1 MPHFNRRQFLASAG
15 GLAAAAAL
23 PAQDVKPVRVGLV
36 GVGNRGGSLLRSL
49 MQLPGVE
56 VPAIC
61 DINEEKLERAQTYV
75 VDAGRDKPAGY
86 SRGPEDFRRLVD
98 RNDLD
103 AVINATPWHWHTPIS
118 VAAMEAGKY
127 AATEVPA
134 ATSIDECWQLVETS
148 ERTGVP
154 CMMLE
159 NVNYFR
165 NALAVLNMVQQGLLG
180 ELIHCEGGYQHDV
193 RRALVDE
200 HGDLKWR
207 GVYQVERRGNDYPT
221 HPIGPIAWWTDINRG
236 DRFSYLTSMSS
247 KARGMNNY
255 VRKLAGPDHRN
266 ATRQFAKGDVNTTL
280 IQTENG
286 VTITLYYDT
295 VLPRAYDLILRVQG
309 TEGIYSGTLD
319 KIYIEDVSPEPHEWE
334 SMDSYYERYDHP
346 LYLALKDDAAGRG
359 HGGADYITLH
369 QFLRAV
375 RKGTQTPIDVYDS
388 ASWSAIMPLSEQSVD
403 ARSAPVD
410 FPDFMRGRWKTKR
423 PIDIGLD

>member
-1 MPHFNRRQFLASAG
+1 MSSFNRRQFLAAAG
-15 GLAAAAAL
+15 GLAGAAAL
-23 PAQDVKPVRVGLV
+23 SAQDVKPVRVGLV
-36 GVGNRGGSLLRSL
+36 GVGNRGGSLLRTL
-49 MQLPGVE
+49 LNLPGVE

-61 DINEEKLERAQTYV
+61 DINEEKLARAVSRVTE
-75 VDAGRDKPAGY
+75 AGRAKPVGY
-86 SRGPEDFRRLVD
+86 SGGTEDFRKLVERD
-98 RNDLD
+98 DLD
-103 AVINATPWHWHTPIS
+103 AVINATPWHWHTPIA

-134 ATSIDECWQLVETS
+134 ATSIEECWQLVETS
-148 ERTGVP
+148 ERTGMP

-180 ELIHCEGGYQHDV
+180 EIIHCEGGYQHDV
-193 RRALVDE
+193 RRALIDE

-221 HPIGPIAWWTDINRG
+221 HPMGPMAWWSDINRG

-247 KARGMNNY
+247 KSRGMNNY
-255 VRKLAGPDHRN
+255 VRKLAGPDHPN
-266 ATRQFAKGDVNTTL
+266 ATRKFAKGDINTTML
-280 IQTENG
+280 RTENG
-286 VTITLYYDT
+286 VTMTLYYDT

-319 KIYIEDVSPEPHEWE
+319 KIYIEDVSPKAHEWE

-346 LYLALKDDAAGRG
+346 LYKALKDGAEGMG

-375 RKGTQTPIDVYDS
+375 RKGTQTPIDVWES
-388 ASWSAIMPLSEQSVD
+388 ATWSAIMPLSERSVD
-403 ARSAPVD
+403 GRSAPVD
-410 FPDFMRGRWKTKR
+410 FPDFTKGRWQQKR
-423 PIDIGLD
+423 PLDIGLD

>member
-1 MPHFNRRQFLASAG
+1 MTSFNRRQFLAAAG
-15 GLAAAAAL
+15 GLAGAAAL
-23 PAQDVKPVRVGLV
+23 SAQDVKPVRVGLV
-36 GVGNRGGSLLRSL
+36 GVGNRGGSLLRTL
-49 MQLPGVE
+49 LNLPGVE

-61 DINEEKLERAQTYV
+61 DINEEKLARAVSRVTE
-75 VDAGRDKPAGY
+75 AGRAKPVGY
-86 SRGPEDFRRLVD
+86 SAGVEDFRKLVERD
-98 RNDLD
+98 DLD
-103 AVINATPWHWHTPIS
+103 AVINATPWHWHTPIA

-134 ATSIDECWQLVETS
+134 ATSIEECWQLVETS
-148 ERTGVP
+148 ERTGMP

-193 RRALVDE
+193 RRGLVDE

-221 HPIGPIAWWTDINRG
+221 HPMGPMAWWSDINRG

-247 KARGMNNY
+247 KSRGMNNY
-255 VRKLAGPDHRN
+255 VRKVAGADHPN
-266 ATRQFAKGDVNTTL
+266 ATRKFAKGDINTTML
-280 IQTENG
+280 RTENG
-286 VTITLYYDT
+286 VTMTLYYDT
-295 VLPRAYDLILRVQG
+295 VLPRAYDLILRAQG

-319 KIYIEDVSPEPHEWE
+319 KIYIEDVSPNAHEWE

-346 LYLALKDDAAGRG
+346 LYTALKDKSEGMG

-375 RKGTQTPIDVYDS
+375 RKGTQTPIDVWDS
-388 ASWSAIMPLSEQSVD
+388 ATWSAIMPLSERSVD
-403 ARSAPVD
+403 GRSTPVD
-410 FPDFMRGRWKTKR
+410 FPDFTKGRWQQKR
-423 PIDIGLD
+423 PLDIGVD